1 MISLS
6 TAQRLKSAGLT
17 WLPAL
22 HDFFAI
28 PGRGMDDHV
37 FVISE
42 VMANIEIRNNLPL
55 VTFQGTAE
63 WALDYVLTNEVVW
76 LPTESQLRSA
86 VVRALADETP
96 PAMLFSN
103 LSGGYPLEMRFH
115 GESSAFQEAEASEA
129 YAAALLYL
137 LSG

>member
-6 TAQRLKSAGLT
+6 TALLLKSAGLT

-28 PGRGMDDHV
+28 PGRGLDDQV
-37 FVISE
+37 FVISD
-42 VMANIEIRNNLPL
+42 VMAEIEVRNNLPL

-63 WALDYVLTNEVVW
+63 WALDYVMTSEVVW
-76 LPTESQLRSA
+76 LPSESQLRSA
-86 VVRALADETP
+86 VVRHLAGETP

-103 LSGGYPLEMRFH
+103 LADGYRLEIRFR
-115 GESSAFQEAEASEA
+115 GESIAFENAEASEA